1 MEKAV
6 ELLKNPDNMADF
18 GLQVMMMLHNSR
30 EINLVDSVI
39 DAIYT
44 AFAEMALAK
53 PIEIQEIPEGADE
66 ETTDK
71 IKEANE
77 KATETNK

>member
-1 MEKAV
+1 LEKAI
-6 ELLKNPDNMADF
+6 ELLKNPENMADY
-18 GLQVMMMLHNSR
+18 GLQVLMMLHNSR

-39 DAIYT
+39 DAVYT
-44 AFAEMALAK
+44 SVAEMALAK
-53 PIEIQEIPEGADE
+53 PIEIQEIPDGADE